1 MRFSI
6 DKTLLEQMLN
16 YLVTKPYTE
25 VAQLITNVQQD
36 IKVVEEHPNQEPI
49 SNS

>member
-1 MRFSI
+1 MRFTI

-25 VAQLITNVQQD
+25 VAQLIANVQQD
-36 IKVVEEHPNQEPI
+36 IKVVDEQPPQESIP
-49 SNS
+49 